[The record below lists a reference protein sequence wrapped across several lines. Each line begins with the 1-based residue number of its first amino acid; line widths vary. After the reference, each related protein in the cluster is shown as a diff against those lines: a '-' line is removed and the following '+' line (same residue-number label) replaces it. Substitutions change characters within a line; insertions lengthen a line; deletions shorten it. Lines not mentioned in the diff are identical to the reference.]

1 MKPRKCSDH
10 KARSGVVAL
19 ILLSIPSSFAAE
31 NSISPLPSGPAV
43 AFARYIS
50 SIQQRNP
57 FTEAGPVLV
66 EIDAS
71 LPALYKQAWLLA
83 VRRTNESEKA
93 EYAVL
98 DMAGDA
104 IVMQEVVARYL
115 EIAEP
120 IEDLPFSSTAITPAN
135 YKFRYLGEIG
145 KAGAA
150 AHRFQVTPR
159 RKRQGLLQG
168 ELWIDA
174 ASGTE
179 VLHTGGL
186 ITPQSRSGEHV
197 HIVRDTSI
205 IDGCPMFRVSHV
217 SIDTARVGR
226 GELTITELPT
236 NGVQLEMPTPQSL
249 TRLVPSME

>member
-31 NSISPLPSGPAV
+31 NSMSPLPSGPAI

-57 FTEAGPVLV
+57 FTESGPVLV

-71 LPALYKQAWLLA
+71 LPALYKQARLLA

-98 DMAGDA
+98 DMEGDA

-150 AHRFQVTPR
+150 AHRFQVTP
-159 RKRQGLLQG
+159 G
-168 ELWIDA
+168 ESA
-174 ASGTE
+174 KVSSRANCGSTRPVGPRSCTQE
-179 VLHTGGL
+179 V
-186 ITPQSRSGEHV
+186 
-197 HIVRDTSI
+197 
-205 IDGCPMFRVSHV
+205 
-217 SIDTARVGR
+217 
-226 GELTITELPT
+226 
-236 NGVQLEMPTPQSL
+236 
-249 TRLVPSME
+249 